1 MVLVNQSQPPPI
13 DGLFIS
19 LGTFR
24 FEADNESLVTI
35 ETKGTDG
42 HVIVDAVQFIKQEE
56 GTKSNAAS
64 NAAKVAGNVDSD
76 KRDTTS
82 AIETEKAGK
91 GIVSE
96 KQKRIRSLEAEF
108 KRLDEELKK
117 LKKNAPRP
125 TAVAMS
131 VVESEDPADGNLHI
145 RGSFDN
151 LGPVVKRGF
160 VSVCCE
166 DESKPELGAKESGR
180 LQLAQWLA
188 NPRHPLTARVYV
200 NRIWRHL
207 FGTGL
212 VATTDNF
219 GTVGERPSHPELLD
233 HIAEEFVNDGW
244 STKRLI
250 RKIMLSRVYQ
260 LSSANSEFAKSQ
272 DPENRLLWRA
282 NRRRVDAEVL
292 RDSILSVSGS
302 LDLAPGGLTISKIT
316 QYDQNYQFD
325 TVRRSVYVP
334 AFRNSM
340 LDVFEAFDFAN
351 PNLVIGHRNTSTLP
365 TQALFFMNSE
375 LVVKESR
382 KFANRILERKDL
394 TGEKRIVLAY
404 RMAIGRQ
411 PVSSEIEQALTYI
424 NGFEVDGSERESEL
438 AAWTSFCH
446 ALFASLDFRYVD

>member
-1 MVLVNQSQPPPI
+1 MCI
-13 DGLFIS
+13 
-19 LGTFR
+19 
-24 FEADNESLVTI
+24 
-35 ETKGTDG
+35 
-42 HVIVDAVQFIKQEE
+42 
-56 GTKSNAAS
+56 
-64 NAAKVAGNVDSD
+64 
-76 KRDTTS
+76 RD
-82 AIETEKAGK
+82 
-91 GIVSE
+91 
-96 KQKRIRSLEAEF
+96 
-108 KRLDEELKK
+108 RLDEELKK